1 MIALVVWLIV
11 GALSVSFLTVAT
23 VGLVRQ
29 VKVVG
34 RAAQRFGDEV
44 APSLE
49 VIRSEGDRSRSR
61 LEQLPD
67 RIPTNGAGGRIRR

>member
-1 MIALVVWLIV
+1 VIALVVWLIV
-11 GALSVSFLTVAT
+11 GALSVAFLAVSL

-29 VKVVG
+29 VKIVG

-44 APSLE
+44 APSLD
-49 VIRSEGDRSRSR
+49 VIRAEGDRSRTR

-67 RIPTNGAGGRIRR
+67 RIPTNGGGGRIRR

>member
-11 GALSVSFLTVAT
+11 GALTVSFLTVST

-49 VIRSEGDRSRSR
+49 VIRSEGDRSRTR

-67 RIPTNGAGGRIRR
+67 RIPTHGPGGRIRR